1 MLDQSNPRRSSI
13 PSGAG
18 GLPERSSAATCACA
32 SGGKSGR
39 NPSSS
44 RARRARL
51 ARSNVMGQEHPRLP
65 PGAAATFRST
75 RGRFERQSSLRRGR
89 WVGWRNVG
97 RACKKMGQMQSSRPF
112 SSAAPIVRLTNGFV
126 EPFDNAVAAART
138 CYSPRIITPADVRKD
153 EKARAVRDRIARETY
168 QAGHHTTLQHATFQ
182 FSLEN
187 VSRQL
192 IWSVLHAHPFYNP
205 ERVIVP
211 ALPEPEEAL
220 YRGVVESQM
229 AAYAR
234 IGALLLPRAEA
245 EFYRLFPGRRR
256 TPEKWAST
264 LKKRCQEVA
273 RYVLPIGTFAHL
285 YHTVS
290 GLTLHRYHRL
300 AAAYD
305 VPTEAREVIA
315 AMVREVEAIDPL
327 FFREVEDPLP
337 LEDTH
342 EARALREAGRSL
354 GVGGPEARTHRTEF
368 DTVLRSRVSALVD
381 WSARGEE
388 AIAQAVR
395 NVLAL
400 PRAALDDSAALERV
414 LSPRQNPYLSEALQL
429 GTHGKLMRTLVH
441 ASYTF
446 QKKLSHAADS
456 QDQRHR
462 MTPAS
467 RPLLQASFVPG
478 EPDVV
483 LTLLLAEV
491 PEALDVF
498 SRTCAEAWVG
508 IERLV
513 DAGVAPELALYL
525 LPNAFP
531 IRFLESGELLHFHH
545 KWVHRL
551 CYTAQEEIWRASL
564 EEVRQVRAVHPRIA
578 AHLAA
583 PRALRKEAGTTPFSP
598 EGPRYCGVPVWN
610 RSLEENQRRLKGR
623 TGADRR

>member
-1 MLDQSNPRRSSI
+1 
-13 PSGAG
+13 
-18 GLPERSSAATCACA
+18 
-32 SGGKSGR
+32 
-39 NPSSS
+39 
-44 RARRARL
+44 
-51 ARSNVMGQEHPRLP
+51 
-65 PGAAATFRST
+65 
-75 RGRFERQSSLRRGR
+75 
-89 WVGWRNVG
+89 
-97 RACKKMGQMQSSRPF
+97 MQSSRPF
-112 SSAAPIVRLTNGFV
+112 SSAAPIVRLTNGFL
-126 EPFDNAVAAART
+126 EPFDNAVATART
-138 CYSPRIITPADVRKD
+138 CYSPRIVTPEDVRKD
-153 EKARAVRDRIARETY
+153 DRARAVRDRIARETY

-192 IWSVLHAHPFYNP
+192 IWSVLHAHPFYNSEQVSQRYVEVKP
-205 ERVIVP
+205 DRVIVP
-211 ALPEPEEAL
+211 ALPERQEAL

-256 TPEKWAST
+256 SPEKWVGT
-264 LKKRCQEVA
+264 LRKRCQEVA

-300 AAAYD
+300 SRALD
-305 VPTEAREVIA
+305 VPTEAREVIS
-315 AMVREVEAIDPL
+315 AMVREVETIDPL
-327 FFREVEDPLP
+327 FFRNVEDPLP
-337 LEDTH
+337 LEQTH
-342 EARALREAGRSL
+342 EARVLAEAGRSL
-354 GVGGPEARTHRTEF
+354 ALGGQEAREHRAEF
-368 DTVLRSRVSALVD
+368 DAGLQGRTSRLVD
-381 WSARGEE
+381 WSARGEA

-395 NVLAL
+395 NVLGL
-400 PRAALDDSAALERV
+400 PRQAMDDGAALERV

-429 GTHGKLMRTLVH
+429 GTQGKLMRALVH

-467 RPLLQASFVPG
+467 RPVLQASFVPG
-478 EPDVV
+478 EPDLIVPA
-483 LTLLLAEV
+483 LLAEV
-491 PEALDVF
+491 PEALEVF
-498 SRTCAEAWVG
+498 TRTSAEAWVA

-513 DAGVAPELALYL
+513 DARVAPELALYL

-551 CYTAQEEIWRASL
+551 CYTAQEEIWRASV
-564 EEVRQVRAVHPRIA
+564 EEVGQVRAVHPRIA
-578 AHLAA
+578 EHLV
-583 PRALRKEAGTTPFSP
+583 PPCTLRKQAGVTPFCP

-610 RSLEENQRRLKGR
+610 KELRDYERLL
-623 TGADRR
+623 

>member
-1 MLDQSNPRRSSI
+1 MQ
-13 PSGAG
+13 PSPA
-18 GLPERSSAATCACA
+18 
-32 SGGKSGR
+32 
-39 NPSSS
+39 
-44 RARRARL
+44 
-51 ARSNVMGQEHPRLP
+51 
-65 PGAAATFRST
+65 FR
-75 RGRFERQSSLRRGR
+75 
-89 WVGWRNVG
+89 
-97 RACKKMGQMQSSRPF
+97 
-112 SSAAPIVRLTNGFV
+112 SAAPIVRLTNGFV

-138 CYSPRIITPADVRKD
+138 CYSPRIVTAEDVRKD

-192 IWSVLHAHPFYNP
+192 IWSVLHAHPFYNSEQVSQRYVEVRP
-205 ERVIVP
+205 DRVIVP
-211 ALPEPEEAL
+211 ALPEREEAL

-234 IGALLLPRAEA
+234 IGALLLPRAES
-245 EFYRLFPGRRR
+245 EFYRLFPARRR
-256 TPEKWAST
+256 TPEKWTGT

-315 AMVREVEAIDPL
+315 AMVREVEAVDPL
-327 FFREVEDPLP
+327 FFRDAEDPLP
-337 LEDTH
+337 LESTH
-342 EARALREAGRSL
+342 EARALRETGRAL
-354 GVGGPEARTHRTEF
+354 GVGGPDARAHRAEF
-368 DTVLRSRVSALVD
+368 DGGLQGRTSTLVD
-381 WSARGEE
+381 WSARGEA

-395 NVLAL
+395 NVLGL
-400 PRAALDDSAALERV
+400 PRSAMDDGAALERV
-414 LSPRQNPYLSEALQL
+414 LSPKQNPYLSEALQL
-429 GTHGKLMRTLVH
+429 GVHGKLMRTLVH

-467 RPLLQASFVPG
+467 RPVLQATFIPG
-478 EPDVV
+478 QPDVIV
-483 LTLLLAEV
+483 PALLAEV

-498 SRTCAEAWVG
+498 TRTCAEAWVA

-513 DAGVAPELALYL
+513 DDGVAPELALYL

-578 AHLAA
+578 AHLV
-583 PRALRKEAGTTPFSP
+583 PPCTLRKEAGITPFCP

-610 RSLEENQRRLKGR
+610 RSLEEFERLL
-623 TGADRR
+623 